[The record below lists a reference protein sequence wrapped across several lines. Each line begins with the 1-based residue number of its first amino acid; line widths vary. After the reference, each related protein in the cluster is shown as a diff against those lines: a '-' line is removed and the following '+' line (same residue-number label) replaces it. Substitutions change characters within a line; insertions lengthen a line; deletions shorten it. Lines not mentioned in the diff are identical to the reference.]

1 MPPPT
6 TGWSNPSR
14 GWIAIPDPGAMCRG
28 RAALHSRVM
37 ATTTRTTPRR
47 SRRAAAVGVNMAR
60 RPDEITPGAGRGR
73 SDEPDHAA
81 SHATD
86 AVSAEGLLGDLEQH
100 RRELTGYCSRMLG
113 SIFEADDA
121 AQETILRAWRGIARF
136 DGRSSVRAW
145 LYRIARNV
153 CLDMLRHQQRRALP
167 IGLGPSPA
175 TDAITHPMLRRRPLA
190 RPVRNPGAQS
200 GSDDPAD
207 LAESRESVRLAFATA
222 LGHLPPR
229 QVAVLILRDVL
240 RWSAAD
246 VAQFLD
252 TTVTSVNSAVQRAR
266 ATLANPGTRP
276 RRSGPSGTHRA
287 RLARYIDAFE
297 RSDVESLVALLRE
310 DAVRRTPAAVSS

>member
-1 MPPPT
+1 
-6 TGWSNPSR
+6 
-14 GWIAIPDPGAMCRG
+14 
-28 RAALHSRVM
+28 M
-37 ATTTRTTPRR
+37 A
-47 SRRAAAVGVNMAR
+47 
-60 RPDEITPGAGRGR
+60 RPDEITPGLGLER
-73 SDEPDHAA
+73 SDEPDHPA
-81 SHATD
+81 SYATD
-86 AVSAEGLLGDLEQH
+86 AASAESLLGDLEQH

-136 DGRSSVRAW
+136 EGRSTVRAW

-153 CLDMLRHQQRRALP
+153 CLDMRRRQQRRALP

-175 TDAITHPMLRRRPLA
+175 TDAITHPMLRRRPVA

-200 GSDDPAD
+200 GADDPAD
-207 LAESRESVRLAFATA
+207 LAESREAVRLAFATA

-229 QVAVLILRDVL
+229 QMALLILRDVL

-246 VAQFLD
+246 VAQLLD

-266 ATLANPGTRP
+266 TTLADPGTCP
-276 RRSGPSGTHRA
+276 RRSGPSDTAHRA

-310 DAVRRTPAAVSS
+310 DAVRRTPAPVTW